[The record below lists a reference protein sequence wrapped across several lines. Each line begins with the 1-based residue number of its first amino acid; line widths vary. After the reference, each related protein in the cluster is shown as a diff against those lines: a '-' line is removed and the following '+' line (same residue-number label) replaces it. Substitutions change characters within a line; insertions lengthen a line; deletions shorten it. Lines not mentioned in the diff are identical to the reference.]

1 MQKSQL
7 TSKEVNQNNNKEIN
21 QAQKELIKG
30 KNDPIQNDDI
40 SKKKT
45 AEEKQKEIELKSK
58 ILNKPKELIEFDAL
72 SHFKENIANTD
83 RNYLGP
89 ITENSYYCIT
99 CKHSECPKQLKDPN
113 QKEHLLVKRKKC
125 LFYDTQ
131 FFDNVDKTI
140 KEALTYNQLKDN
152 IKLCVTNSINSLK
165 DELDK
170 LKEKKIQEIETFFE
184 ETDKYLLELKNRYLN
199 VRQSIEDYYKINK
212 KFFNIEIIKDTNI
225 YPNKSLNQKKIN
237 LNNLLNQITLEDIET
252 GKTNKDFENSIFL
265 LNFELMNLCETKN
278 LEIIHLIKNLKSKID
293 SFNVKIQKELFEDL
307 NIVSG
312 FFEVGIKSEKI
323 DDYYWD
329 VVLRTKKYSELIQQF
344 RETIT
349 EIYHNAGN
357 LEKIKDLIDIF
368 DSKLKKNNKI
378 IFEQKYFKDN
388 NDFNNRNT
396 TGTASSKEKNIRRRN
411 TSGSHTRTN
420 SKSKL
425 YTSRGKSASKL
436 KKVNYDQK
444 SDLSELIRN
453 NVGTLTLSND
463 LGLLSL
469 QRNKNDN
476 NAQSGKGGIASQIL
490 SSYSNLEHKKTTPSP
505 VIQKMC
511 TFQNCVPDD
520 IILNQRVVE
529 RFFAYSISELYSKNF
544 LFLDPDNEGN
554 YTAFNKDNIY
564 LNKNLNKK
572 DSFKNINNANDKD
585 GKNIINNKLKSNK
598 KGNRSK
604 KMKNMSLNISN
615 RNVMGNILNDKNNN
629 IMISNYKN
637 NSNNNANMFSLY
649 NPKNMNNINNAN
661 NNNNN
666 YGKLD
671 PEKFESNQYNI
682 KSVSYLS
689 HYTNRYNSLKERAK
703 PVVGSNQIQLFSP
716 INQKMVKK
724 TTTLNKDE
732 HGYNLFPEGCRHILV
747 EDNLYIVGGV
757 NHVRLPINIVL
768 VYNIVSGEL
777 KRLPDLNTTHS
788 YHTLEYL
795 ENYDSLICVGGENS
809 SSCEIM
815 NLENK
820 KWFKLPNLN
829 IPRANC
835 NIHFNNITGEI
846 YVLFGIVGVISEK
859 TNNYSD
865 SIEVLLLNDLSQGW
879 LKVDYYKTPGL
890 NLKVNY
896 CMTIPFTRNQLLIY
910 GGSNMRSFRQ
920 NIFALFHM
928 LRSECI
934 KVDTQTMELIKLEE
948 KKSRLVDLALTRLG

>member
-1 MQKSQL
+1 MQKSQQ
-7 TSKEVNQNNNKEIN
+7 TSKEVSENDNKGLN
-21 QAQKELIKG
+21 QAQEELIKG
-30 KNDPIQNDDI
+30 KNEPVQNEDI
-40 SKKKT
+40 TKKKT

-131 FFDNVDKTI
+131 FFDDVDKKI
-140 KEALTYNQLKDN
+140 KEALTYSQLKDN

-170 LKEKKIQEIETFFE
+170 LKERKFQEIETFFE

-225 YPNKSLNQKKIN
+225 YPNKNLSQKKIN
-237 LNNLLNQITLEDIET
+237 LNSLLNQITLEDIET
-252 GKTNKDFENSIFL
+252 GKSNKDFENSIFL
-265 LNFELMNLCETKN
+265 LNFEMMNLCETKN
-278 LEIIHLIKNLKSKID
+278 LEIIHLLKNLKNKID
-293 SFNVKIQKELFEDL
+293 SFNVKIQKELFENL
-307 NIVSG
+307 ALVSG

-329 VVLRTKKYSELIQQF
+329 VVLRTKKYSEQIQQF
-344 RETIT
+344 REAIV
-349 EIYHNAGN
+349 EIYHNTGN

-388 NDFNNRNT
+388 NDFNYRHT
-396 TGTASSKEKNIRRRN
+396 TGTTSTNEKNIRRRN

-425 YTSRGKSASKL
+425 YSSRGKSAGKL
-436 KKVNYDQK
+436 KKTNNDQK
-444 SDLSELIRN
+444 NDLSELIRN
-453 NVGTLTLSND
+453 NIGTLTLSND
-463 LGLLSL
+463 IGLLSL

-476 NAQSGKGGIASQIL
+476 AQSGKGGLASQIL
-490 SSYSNLEHKKTTPSP
+490 SSYSNLEPKKTTPNP

-544 LFLDPDNEGN
+544 LMLDPENEGN
-554 YTAFNKDNIY
+554 YTQFNKDNIY

-572 DSFKNINNANDKD
+572 DSFKNININNTNDKT

-598 KGNRSK
+598 KGNSSK
-604 KMKNMSLNISN
+604 KIKNMSLNISN
-615 RNVMGNILNDKNNN
+615 RSVVGNTLNDKNN
-629 IMISNYKN
+629 IMINNYKSNLNN
-637 NSNNNANMFSLY
+637 NSNMFSLY
-649 NPKNMNNINNAN
+649 NPKNMNNNNN

-666 YGKLD
+666 YGKLE

-724 TTTLNKDE
+724 PTTLNKDE

-757 NHVRLPINIVL
+757 NHVRLPISIVL

-820 KWFKLPNLN
+820 TWYKLPNLN

-846 YVLFGIVGVISEK
+846 YVLFGIVGILSEK

-934 KVDTQTMELIKLEE
+934 KVDTQTMELIKLDE

>member
-1 MQKSQL
+1 MQKSQQ
-7 TSKEVNQNNNKEIN
+7 TSKEVSQKENKDLNRAKE
-21 QAQKELIKG
+21 ELIKG
-30 KNDPIQNDDI
+30 KNDPVQSEDLA
-40 SKKKT
+40 KKKA
-45 AEEKQKEIELKSK
+45 AEEKEKEIELKSK
-58 ILNKPKELIEFDAL
+58 ILNKPKVLIEFDAL

-83 RNYLGP
+83 RNNLGP

-113 QKEHLLVKRKKC
+113 QKEHLLIKRKKC
-125 LFYDTQ
+125 LFYDTK
-131 FFDNVDKTI
+131 FFDDIDKTI
-140 KEALTYNQLKDN
+140 KEALTYSQIKDN

-165 DELDK
+165 DELEK
-170 LKEKKIQEIETFFE
+170 LKERKFQEIETFFD

-212 KFFNIEIIKDTNI
+212 KFFNIEIIKDSSI
-225 YPNKSLNQKKIN
+225 KSLAQKKVN

-265 LNFELMNLCETKN
+265 LNFEIMNLCETKN
-278 LEIIHLIKNLKSKID
+278 LEIIHLIKNLKNKID

-307 NIVSG
+307 TLVSG

-329 VVLRTKKYSELIQQF
+329 VVLRTKRYSELIQQF

-388 NDFNNRNT
+388 NDCNYRHT
-396 TGTASSKEKNIRRRN
+396 TGTTSPNEKNIRRRN
-411 TSGSHTRTN
+411 TSGSHTHTRTN

-425 YTSRGKSASKL
+425 YSSRGKSAGKL
-436 KKVNYDQK
+436 KKVNTDKKQ
-444 SDLSELIRN
+444 DLSELIRN

-463 LGLLSL
+463 IGLLSL

-476 NAQSGKGGIASQIL
+476 AEGGKGGLAAQIL
-490 SSYSNLEHKKTTPSP
+490 SSYSNLEPKKTTPNP

-511 TFQNCVPDD
+511 TFQNVVPDD

-529 RFFAYSISELYSKNF
+529 RFFAYSISELYAKNF
-544 LFLDPDNEGN
+544 LMLDPDDESN
-554 YTAFNKDNIY
+554 YTPFNKDNIY
-564 LNKNLNKK
+564 LKKNLKKK
-572 DSFKNINNANDKD
+572 DSLKNLLNPNNDKN
-585 GKNIINNKLKSNK
+585 GKNIMNSKLKSNK
-598 KGNRSK
+598 KGNSSK
-604 KMKNMSLNISN
+604 KSKNISLNMSN
-615 RNVMGNILNDKNNN
+615 RSGMGINLNDKNN
-629 IMISNYKN
+629 IMISNYKGNFNN
-637 NSNNNANMFSLY
+637 NSNMFSLY
-649 NPKNMNNINNAN
+649 NNKNMNNNTN
-661 NNNNN
+661 NNIN

-689 HYTNRYNSLKERAK
+689 HYTNRYNALKERAK

-724 TTTLNKDE
+724 PTTLNKEE
-732 HGYNLFPEGCRHILV
+732 HGYNLFPEGCRHILI

-757 NHVRLPINIVL
+757 NHVRLPISIVL
-768 VYNIVSGEL
+768 VYNIINGEL

-795 ENYDSLICVGGENS
+795 ENYDSIICVGGENS

-815 NLENK
+815 NLSNK
-820 KWFKLPNLN
+820 KWYKLPNLN
-829 IPRANC
+829 VPRANC
-835 NIHFNNITGEI
+835 NVHFNSITGEI
-846 YVLFGIVGVISEK
+846 YVLFGIVGVLSEK

-928 LRSECI
+928 LKSECI
-934 KVDTQTMELIKLEE
+934 KVDTQTMELIKLDE

>member
-1 MQKSQL
+1 MQKSQQ
-7 TSKEVNQNNNKEIN
+7 TSKEANQSNNKGMN
-21 QAQKELIKG
+21 QIKEELIKG
-30 KNDPIQNDDI
+30 KNEPVQNEDN
-40 SKKKT
+40 SKKIS
-45 AEEKQKEIELKSK
+45 EEQKQKEIELKSK

-83 RNYLGP
+83 KNYLGP

-113 QKEHLLVKRKKC
+113 QKEHLLIKRKKC
-125 LFYDTQ
+125 LYYDTQ
-131 FFDNVDKTI
+131 FFNDVDKTI
-140 KEALTYNQLKDN
+140 KEALTYSQLKDN

-170 LKEKKIQEIETFFE
+170 LKEKKFQEIETFFE
-184 ETDKYLLELKNRYLN
+184 ETDKYLLELKNKYLN

-212 KFFNIEIIKDTNI
+212 KFFNIEIIKDTGIN
-225 YPNKSLNQKKIN
+225 PNKSLTQKKIN

-252 GKTNKDFENSIFL
+252 GKTNKDFENAIFL
-265 LNFELMNLCETKN
+265 LNFEMMNLCETKN
-278 LEIIHLIKNLKSKID
+278 LEVIHLIKNLKNKID
-293 SFNVKIQKELFEDL
+293 SFNVKIHKELFEDL

-312 FFEVGIKSEKI
+312 FFDVGIKSEKI

-388 NDFNNRNT
+388 HDFNFRHT
-396 TGTASSKEKNIRRRN
+396 TGMTSPNEKNMRRRN

-425 YTSRGKSASKL
+425 YSGRGKSTGKL
-436 KKVNYDQK
+436 KKVNNDQK
-444 SDLSELIRN
+444 GELSELIRN

-476 NAQSGKGGIASQIL
+476 VESGKGGIASQIL
-490 SSYSNLEHKKTTPSP
+490 SSYSNLEQKRTTPNP

-544 LFLDPDNEGN
+544 LMLDPENEGN

-572 DSFKNINNANDKD
+572 DSFKNI
-585 GKNIINNKLKSNK
+585 INNKLKNK
-598 KGNRSK
+598 KGNSTK
-604 KMKNMSLNISN
+604 KNKNISLNMSN
-615 RNVMGNILNDKNNN
+615 RSVMGNTLNDKNN
-629 IMISNYKN
+629 IMINNYK
-637 NSNNNANMFSLY
+637 SNNNSNMFSLY
-649 NPKNMNNINNAN
+649 NPKNTNNNNINH
-661 NNNNN
+661 
-666 YGKLD
+666 GKLE

-724 TTTLNKDE
+724 ITTLNKDE

-757 NHVRLPINIVL
+757 NHVRLPISIVL

-788 YHTLEYL
+788 YHSLEYL
-795 ENYDSLICVGGENS
+795 ENYDSLICIGGENS

-815 NLENK
+815 NLESK
-820 KWFKLPNLN
+820 KWYKLPNLN

-835 NIHFNNITGEI
+835 NIYFNNITGEI
-846 YVLFGIVGVISEK
+846 YVLFGIVGVLSEK

-928 LRSECI
+928 LKSECI
-934 KVDTQTMELIKLEE
+934 KVDTQTMELIKLDE

>member
-1 MQKSQL
+1 M
-7 TSKEVNQNNNKEIN
+7 
-21 QAQKELIKG
+21 
-30 KNDPIQNDDI
+30 
-40 SKKKT
+40 
-45 AEEKQKEIELKSK
+45 
-58 ILNKPKELIEFDAL
+58 
-72 SHFKENIANTD
+72 
-83 RNYLGP
+83 
-89 ITENSYYCIT
+89 
-99 CKHSECPKQLKDPN
+99 
-113 QKEHLLVKRKKC
+113 
-125 LFYDTQ
+125 
-131 FFDNVDKTI
+131 
-140 KEALTYNQLKDN
+140 
-152 IKLCVTNSINSLK
+152 
-165 DELDK
+165 
-170 LKEKKIQEIETFFE
+170 
-184 ETDKYLLELKNRYLN
+184 
-199 VRQSIEDYYKINK
+199 
-212 KFFNIEIIKDTNI
+212 
-225 YPNKSLNQKKIN
+225 
-237 LNNLLNQITLEDIET
+237 NQITLEDIET
-252 GKTNKDFENSIFL
+252 GKSNKDFENSIFL
-265 LNFELMNLCETKN
+265 LNFEMMNLCETKN
-278 LEIIHLIKNLKSKID
+278 LEIIHLLKNLKNKID

-307 NIVSG
+307 ALVSG

-329 VVLRTKKYSELIQQF
+329 VVLRTKKYSEQIQQF
-344 RETIT
+344 REAIV
-349 EIYHNAGN
+349 EIYHNTGN

-388 NDFNNRNT
+388 NDFNYRHT
-396 TGTASSKEKNIRRRN
+396 TGTTSTNEKNIRRRN

-425 YTSRGKSASKL
+425 YSSRGKSAGKL
-436 KKVNYDQK
+436 KKTNNDQK
-444 SDLSELIRN
+444 NDLSELIRN

-463 LGLLSL
+463 IGLLSL
-469 QRNKNDN
+469 QRNKND

-490 SSYSNLEHKKTTPSP
+490 SSYSNLEPKKTTPNP

-544 LFLDPDNEGN
+544 LMLDPENEGN
-554 YTAFNKDNIY
+554 YTQFNKDNIY

-572 DSFKNINNANDKD
+572 DSFKNININNKNDKS

-598 KGNRSK
+598 KGNSSK
-604 KMKNMSLNISN
+604 KIKNMSLNISN
-615 RNVMGNILNDKNNN
+615 RSVVGNTLNDKNN
-629 IMISNYKN
+629 IMINNYKSNLNN
-637 NSNNNANMFSLY
+637 NSNMFSLY
-649 NPKNMNNINNAN
+649 NPKNMNNNNN

-724 TTTLNKDE
+724 PTTLNKDE

-757 NHVRLPINIVL
+757 NHVRLPISIVL

-795 ENYDSLICVGGENS
+795 ENYDSLICIGGENS

-820 KWFKLPNLN
+820 TWYKLPNLN

-846 YVLFGIVGVISEK
+846 YVLFGIVGVLSEK

-934 KVDTQTMELIKLEE
+934 KVDTQTMELIKLDE